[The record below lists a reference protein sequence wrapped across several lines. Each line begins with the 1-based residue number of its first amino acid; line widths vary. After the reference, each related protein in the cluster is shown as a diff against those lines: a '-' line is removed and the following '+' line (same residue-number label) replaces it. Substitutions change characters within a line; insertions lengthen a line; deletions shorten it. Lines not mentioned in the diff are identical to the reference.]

1 MDSTH
6 GMRFERLHA
15 SGAQE
20 WFCPICGRRLLMQWP
35 PAFEKQV
42 LVPGDQNA
50 CHTGGN
56 VGATPRQFVNDGD
69 LPFGWQRQQGDLTES
84 DEAIALDGL
93 RPWLKWVREAGF
105 DDLWNAAA

>member
-6 GMRFERLHA
+6 GMRFERLHT

-35 PAFEKQV
+35 PAFEKKV
-42 LVPGDQNA
+42 LVAGDQNA
-50 CHTGGN
+50 SHTGGN
-56 VGATPRQFVNDGD
+56 VGDAPRQSM
-69 LPFGWQRQQGDLTES
+69 ES
-84 DEAIALDGL
+84 DEAIALDAL
-93 RPWLKWVREAGF
+93 RPWLKWVREAGL